1 MKAVL
6 GLGSNLGDREALL
19 AGAVTRLEQL
29 PGTRVLGMSQVYET
43 EPFDVT
49 SQQQNYLNC
58 CVVVE
63 TDLAPEDLLDRCLA
77 IEKELGRVRLEW
89 HGARTVD
96 IDVLLCEGF
105 TSDTEK
111 LRVPHPGIR
120 ERAFVLVP
128 LTDLFPTQNAWG
140 YDFQEAYERV
150 DKDGVWLY
158 K

>member
-1 MKAVL
+1 MKVVL

-19 AGAVTRLEQL
+19 AGAVTKLEQL
-29 PGTRVLGMSQVYET
+29 PDTRVERMSQIYET
-43 EPFDVT
+43 EPVEVNGR
-49 SQQQNYLNC
+49 QQNYLNC
-58 CVVVE
+58 CVLLDTRLDPV
-63 TDLAPEDLLDRCLA
+63 DLLDRCLA

-96 IDVLLCEGF
+96 IDVLLCEGY

-120 ERAFVLVP
+120 QRAFVLVP

-140 YDFQEAYERV
+140 FDFQEDYERA
-150 DKDGVWLY
+150 DRDGVWLY

>member
-1 MKAVL
+1 MKVVL

-19 AGAVTRLEQL
+19 AGAVTKLEQL
-29 PGTRVLGMSQVYET
+29 PDTRVERMSQIYET
-43 EPFDVT
+43 EPVEVNGR
-49 SQQQNYLNC
+49 QQNYLNC
-58 CVVVE
+58 CVLLDTRLDPV
-63 TDLAPEDLLDRCLA
+63 DLLDRCLA

-96 IDVLLCEGF
+96 IDVLLCQGY

-120 ERAFVLVP
+120 QRAFVLVP

-140 YDFQEAYERV
+140 FDFQEDYERA
-150 DKDGVWLY
+150 DRDGVWLY

>member
-1 MKAVL
+1 MKVVL

-19 AGAVTRLEQL
+19 AGAVSRLEQL
-29 PGTRVLGMSQVYET
+29 PDTRVLGMSQVYET
-43 EPFDVT
+43 EPVEV
-49 SQQQNYLNC
+49 SSKQQNFLNC
-58 CVVVE
+58 CVILE
-63 TDLAPEDLLDRCLA
+63 TGLEPEDLLDRCLA
-77 IEKELGRVRLEW
+77 IEKELGRVRLEY

-120 ERAFVLVP
+120 KRAFVLVP
-128 LTDLFPTQNAWG
+128 LTDLFPLQNAWG
-140 YDFQEAYERV
+140 FDFQEDYERA
-150 DKDGVWLY
+150 DRDGVWLY